1 MPHNGQ
7 MTQNGSTPE
16 AGQPASRRLIWMLA
30 ALAGAMELFYLFILR
45 LSNLKEQVETFLP
58 LILLVGIL
66 YLVSVYLSEKISP
79 RRSLLVFIFVAA
91 AVFRLTLLPLYPS
104 LSDDLYRYRWEGKVQ
119 QAGYNPYLVRPSD
132 PDLAFL
138 RDETYPAIPG
148 RDFATV
154 YGPLLEELYWLSFL
168 LTDWVILLKLPYLF
182 FDLGVV
188 LLLFRLLPTLGVSP
202 LRAIVYA
209 WSPLTVVM
217 FGASGHNDSLPVF
230 AVVLALLWYQ
240 KGQGKLSMA
249 GVAASALSK
258 LYAVF
263 LLPVF
268 LFRTSWKFIWV
279 PVLAAAVAFA
289 PYAGAWRHLGDD
301 LAGYTE
307 NWRNNDSLYALI
319 WEFTGSATVGWR
331 IYLSIVAAVILY
343 AVMRK
348 LRPERA
354 SFLILGAVL
363 LVSPNCFPW
372 YVTWIVPLLAIYPNP
387 AWLLLTV
394 TTFLFYHVLI
404 PYRTLGLWEEET
416 FFRLLEYI
424 PFYVLLIGGA
434 IVGKYRANTQP

>member
-1 MPHNGQ
+1 
-7 MTQNGSTPE
+7 
-16 AGQPASRRLIWMLA
+16 
-30 ALAGAMELFYLFILR
+30 
-45 LSNLKEQVETFLP
+45 
-58 LILLVGIL
+58 
-66 YLVSVYLSEKISP
+66 
-79 RRSLLVFIFVAA
+79 
-91 AVFRLTLLPLYPS
+91 
-104 LSDDLYRYRWEGKVQ
+104 
-119 QAGYNPYLVRPSD
+119 
-132 PDLAFL
+132 
-138 RDETYPAIPG
+138 
-148 RDFATV
+148 
-154 YGPLLEELYWLSFL
+154 LLEDLYWLSFL
-168 LTDWVILLKLPYLF
+168 LTDWVSLLKLPYLF

-331 IYLSIVAAVILY
+331 IYLSIVAVVILY
-343 AVMRK
+343 TVMRK

-416 FFRLLEYI
+416 FFRLLEYV